1 MSIAESAVGLWRLGC
16 LVFLMAGMG
25 AVGPGCDEGQAV
37 MLPAEVRGRALVH
50 DPDFSGSEFNVFAC
64 TTCHTTTAADDGAVA
79 STLFGVVDRES
90 WWGGSK
96 ASLSEAVDFCYVYFM
111 RGFPGLDRASDDGR
125 ALYEY
130 LLSLSSGA
138 ALPTRPMT
146 VVEAV
151 YDPGDRGDRGE
162 PGDRPAIVGDA
173 AAGAEVYERACA
185 VCHGEKSTGIG
196 RLGSNVAV
204 IPEASEEFA
213 RDNNVPLRLVLA
225 EKVRHGQFFGV
236 GGNMPLYPLERMSDE
251 ELADL
256 LEYLAP

>member
-1 MSIAESAVGLWRLGC
+1 MKASISRWGVGWVAVGSVWLG
-16 LVFLMAGMG
+16 F
-25 AVGPGCDEGQAV
+25 GCDEGQAV
-37 MLPAEVRGRALVH
+37 RLPAEVRGRALVN

-64 TTCHTTTAADDGAVA
+64 TTCHTTTAADDGGVA
-79 STLFGVVDRES
+79 STLYGVVDRES
-90 WWGGSK
+90 WWGGSI

-111 RGFPGLDRASDDGR
+111 RGFPELEPTSEDGR

-130 LLSLSSGA
+130 LASLSSGA

-151 YDPGDRGDRGE
+151 YDPTD
-162 PGDRPAIVGDA
+162 PGRDGGGLVGDA
-173 AAGAEVYERACA
+173 AAGADVYERACA
-185 VCHGEKSTGIG
+185 VCHGEKSTGVG
-196 RLGSNVAV
+196 RLGPNVVV

>member
-1 MSIAESAVGLWRLGC
+1 
-16 LVFLMAGMG
+16 
-25 AVGPGCDEGQAV
+25 
-37 MLPAEVRGRALVH
+37 MLPAEVHGRALVN

-64 TTCHTTTAADDGAVA
+64 TTCHTTTAADDGGVA
-79 STLFGVVDRES
+79 STLYGAVDRES
-90 WWGGSK
+90 WWGGSM

-111 RGFPGLDRASDDGR
+111 RGFPKLDATSEDGR

-130 LLSLSSGA
+130 LATLSSGA

-151 YDPGDRGDRGE
+151 YDPTAPGE
-162 PGDRPAIVGDA
+162 PEENGGGIAGDA
-173 AAGAEVYERACA
+173 EAGAEVYERACA
-185 VCHGEKSTGIG
+185 VCHGEKSTGVG
-196 RLGSNVAV
+196 RLGPNVVV

-213 RDNNVPLRLVLA
+213 RDNNVPLRLVLT